1 MKSIALGQYY
11 PSNSILHRLDAR
23 IKVIL
28 AVLYIVCTFL
38 CKDILSFAVLL
49 LSAFLLILVSRIPLR
64 IVLRGIRPLLF
75 IMCFTAILNLFLTK
89 GEGEPLWQL
98 WRIAIYTDGIFN
110 AVFMVVRIVV
120 LVLGT
125 SLFLT
130 YTTTPIALT
139 DGLESLL
146 KPLRLLHLPV
156 HEFAMMMT
164 IALRFI
170 PLLSEETGKIMNAQK
185 ARGVDFS
192 HGGLIR
198 RAKALIPILIPLFV
212 SAFRRAE
219 ELATAMECRCYRGGA
234 GRTKMTIPHLHV
246 RDVVAFLLMVGFGV
260 SIFFLGRYSNTLIAL
275 VRDVW
280 QARFF

>member
-1 MKSIALGQYY
+1 MKNVALGQYY
-11 PSNSILHRLDAR
+11 PSNSVMHRLDAR
-23 IKVIL
+23 MKVIL
-28 AVLYIVCTFL
+28 TVLYIVCTFF
-38 CKDILSFAVLL
+38 CKNVFSFVALLVSALFLVL
-49 LSAFLLILVSRIPLR
+49 ISRIPMRVILR
-64 IVLRGIRPLLF
+64 AIRPILF
-75 IMCFTAILNLFLTK
+75 IMCFTAILNLFFTK
-89 GEGEPLWQL
+89 GDTLLWSFWRFQIYVEG
-98 WRIAIYTDGIFN
+98 IYS
-110 AVFMVVRIVV
+110 AVFMLLRIVV
-120 LVLGT
+120 LILGT

-139 DGLESLL
+139 DAIESLL
-146 KPLRLLHLPV
+146 KPLSWIRLPV

-192 HGGLIR
+192 QGGLIR

-234 GRTKMTIPHLHV
+234 GRTKMHVPHFHA
-246 RDVVAFLLMVGFGV
+246 RDAVALLLMIAFGAGILYLNHLGFG
-260 SIFFLGRYSNTLIAL
+260 YTM
-275 VRDVW
+275 
-280 QARFF
+280 

>member
-11 PSNSILHRLDAR
+11 PVSSPIHRLDAR
-23 IKVIL
+23 MKVIL
-28 AVLYIVCTFL
+28 AVLYIVYTFL
-38 CKDILSFAVLL
+38 CKNVLAFAMLA
-49 LSAFLLILVSRIPLR
+49 LSALVLTLLAHIPLR
-64 IVLRGIRPLLF
+64 TILRAVRPIIF
-75 IMCFTAILNLFLTK
+75 IMCFTAILNVFFVK
-89 GEGEPLWQL
+89 GEHLLFGWWKIQ
-98 WRIAIYTDGIFN
+98 IFVEGLYS

-120 LVLGT
+120 LIIGT

-139 DGLESLL
+139 DALESLL
-146 KPLRLLHLPV
+146 KPLRVIRVPV

-170 PLLSEETGKIMNAQK
+170 PLLSEETTKIMNAQK

-192 HGGLIR
+192 HGSLVK

-234 GRTKMTIPHLHV
+234 GRTKMTVPHVHA
-246 RDVVAFLLMVGFGV
+246 RDFVALALMLAFGAGVVMLNLAGIGYTMP
-260 SIFFLGRYSNTLIAL
+260 
-275 VRDVW
+275 
-280 QARFF
+280 

>member
-28 AVLYIVCTFL
+28 AVLYIVCTFW
-38 CKDILSFAVLL
+38 CKEVFSFGALL
-49 LSAFLLILVSRIPLR
+49 LSAFLLILISRIPFR
-64 IVLRGIRPLLF
+64 VVLRGIRPLVF
-75 IMCFTAILNLFLTK
+75 IMCFTALLNIFLTK
-89 GEGEPLWQL
+89 GEGEPLFAF
-98 WRIAIYTDGIFN
+98 WRIAVYTDGIYN
-110 AVFMVVRIVV
+110 AVFMLIRIVV
-120 LVLGT
+120 LVLAT

-139 DGLESLL
+139 DALESLL
-146 KPLRLLHLPV
+146 KPLRVICFPV

-170 PLLSEETGKIMNAQK
+170 PLLSEETVKIMNAQK

-192 HGGLIR
+192 HGGLVR

-219 ELATAMECRCYRGGA
+219 ELAIAMECRCYRGGT
-234 GRTKMTIPHLHV
+234 GRTKMTVPHLHV
-246 RDVVAFLLMVGFGV
+246 RDFIALFLMIGFGAG
-260 SIFFLGRYSNTLIAL
+260 IFCL
-275 VRDVW
+275 VRYHATLASLVLGLW
-280 QARFF
+280 

>member
-1 MKSIALGQYY
+1 MKNIALGQYY
-11 PSNSILHRLDAR
+11 PITSPLHRVDAR
-23 IKVIL
+23 MKVIL
-28 AVLYIVCTFL
+28 TILYIVCTFL
-38 CKDILSFAVLL
+38 CKNVFCFVALA
-49 LSAFLLILVSRIPLR
+49 LSALLLILLSKIPLR
-64 IVLRGIRPLLF
+64 VVLRGIRPILF
-75 IMCFTAILNLFLTK
+75 IMCFTALLNLFFTK
-89 GEGEPLWQL
+89 GDTLVFGWSWHFIKINLYLEG
-98 WRIAIYTDGIFN
+98 IYS
-110 AVFMVVRIVV
+110 AVFMLIRIVV
-120 LVLGT
+120 LILGT

-139 DGLESLL
+139 DAIEALL
-146 KPLRLLHLPV
+146 KPLRWIRVPV

-219 ELATAMECRCYRGGA
+219 ELATAMECRCYRGGE
-234 GRTKMTIPHLHV
+234 GRTKMTVPHLHAG
-246 RDVVAFLLMVGFGV
+246 DFVALLLMIGFGAGLLV
-260 SIFFLGRYSNTLIAL
+260 LNFLSFGYTMP
-275 VRDVW
+275 
-280 QARFF
+280 

>member
-1 MKSIALGQYY
+1 MKNIALGQYY
-11 PSNSILHRLDAR
+11 PVPSPMHRLDAR
-23 IKVIL
+23 MKVIL

-38 CKDILSFAVLL
+38 CKNVLSFAALL
-49 LSAFLLILVSRIPLR
+49 VSAFVLIALSRIPFR
-64 IVLRGIRPLLF
+64 TVLRGVRPILF
-75 IMCFTAILNLFLTK
+75 IMCFTALLNLFFIK
-89 GEGEPLWQL
+89 GESEPLWSL
-98 WRIAIYTDGIFN
+98 WKFAIYREGIFG
-110 AVFMVVRIVV
+110 AAFMLVRI
-120 LVLGT
+120 LTLIMGT

-139 DGLESLL
+139 DAIESLL
-146 KPLRLLHLPV
+146 RPLRVLRVPV

-192 HGGLIR
+192 QGGLIR

-212 SAFRRAE
+212 SSFRRAE

-234 GRTKMTIPHLHV
+234 GRTKMTVHHLHA
-246 RDVVAFLLMVGFGV
+246 RDFVALLAMVGFGAGV
-260 SIFFLGRYSNTLIAL
+260 LWFNHLGYFYTM
-275 VRDVW
+275 
-280 QARFF
+280 

>member
-11 PSNSILHRLDAR
+11 PVSSPLHRLDAR
-23 IKVIL
+23 MKVIL

-38 CKDILSFAVLL
+38 CKNILAFAALAVSAVLL
-49 LSAFLLILVSRIPLR
+49 TLLARIPVRLILRAV
-64 IVLRGIRPLLF
+64 RPIIF
-75 IMCFTAILNLFLTK
+75 IMCFTALLNIFLVK
-89 GEGEPLWQL
+89 GEADSLLCSFWVFS
-98 WRIAIYTDGIFN
+98 IYEEGLYS
-110 AVFMVVRIVV
+110 AAFMLVRIVV
-120 LVLGT
+120 LIMGT

-139 DGLESLL
+139 DALESLL
-146 KPLRLLHLPV
+146 KPLRIIRVPV

-170 PLLSEETGKIMNAQK
+170 PLLSEETTKIMNAQK

-192 HGGLIR
+192 HGGLIKH
-198 RAKALIPILIPLFV
+198 AKALIPILIPLFV

-234 GRTKMTIPHLHV
+234 GRTKMTVAHLHV
-246 RDVVAFLLMVGFGV
+246 RDFVALLLMLGFGTGV
-260 SIFFLGRYSNTLIAL
+260 VFLNYFSIGYTMP
-275 VRDVW
+275 
-280 QARFF
+280 